1 MTTFPST
8 FLLKIFSYIEPAFVK
23 YGLRGGLTLFYG
35 LRGGLTLFYGLRG
48 GLTLPSKKQNW
59 QI

>member
-1 MTTFPST
+1 MTFPST
-8 FLLKIFSYIEPAFVK
+8 FLLKIFSYIEQAFVK
-23 YGLRGGLTLFYG
+23 CGLRGGLTLFYG
-35 LRGGLTLFYGLRG
+35 LRGGLTLFYGLRD

>member
-1 MTTFPST
+1 MTFPST

-35 LRGGLTLFYGLRG
+35 LRGGLTL
-48 GLTLPSKKQNW
+48 PSKKQNW
-59 QI
+59 QIWQEDLNLVAS